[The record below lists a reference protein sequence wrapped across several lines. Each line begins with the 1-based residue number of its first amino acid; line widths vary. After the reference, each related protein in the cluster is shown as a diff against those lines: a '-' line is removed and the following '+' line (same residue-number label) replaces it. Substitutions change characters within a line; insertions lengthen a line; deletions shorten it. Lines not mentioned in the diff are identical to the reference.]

1 MVAEQQMKNEQR
13 ELCELDRSKLQLY
26 FIAGTTNVGERNL
39 LDVLEEALKGGITAF
54 QLREKGVAALEGAE
68 LKELAEQC
76 QALCKQYNVPFIVN
90 DDIELALEIGADGV
104 HIGQQDGV
112 VADIRAKIGPDKIL
126 GVSAHTLNDVLAASD
141 AGANYVG
148 IGPIYE
154 TTTKQD
160 ANSVVGPELV
170 SQVVRELPGL
180 PVVGI
185 GGISERKAGTVIRA
199 GASGVA
205 VISAITGEKDSEEAA
220 RAIKG
225 RILLALTGVEM

>member
-1 MVAEQQMKNEQR
+1 MKKEQR
-13 ELCELDRSKLQLY
+13 ELYELDKNKLQLY
-26 FIAGTTNVGERNL
+26 FIAGTPNVGARNL
-39 LDVLEEALKGGITAF
+39 LDVLEGALKGGITAF
-54 QLREKGVAALEGAE
+54 QLREKGTSALEGAA

-76 QALCKQYNVPFIVN
+76 QALCKQYQVPFVIN

-112 VADIRAKIGPDKIL
+112 VADIRAKIGPDKVL
-126 GVSAHTLNDVLAASD
+126 GVSVHTLNDALAASD
-141 AGANYVG
+141 AGADYVG
-148 IGPIYE
+148 VGPLYE

-160 ANSVVGPELV
+160 VVSVVGPELV
-170 SQVVRELPGL
+170 GEIVRELPGL

-205 VISAITGEKDSEEAA
+205 VISAITGEESSDEAA